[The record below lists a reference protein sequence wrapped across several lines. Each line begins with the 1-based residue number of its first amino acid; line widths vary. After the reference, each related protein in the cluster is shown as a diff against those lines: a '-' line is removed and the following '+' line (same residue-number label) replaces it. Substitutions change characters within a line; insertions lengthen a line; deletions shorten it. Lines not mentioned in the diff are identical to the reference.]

1 MIGRAITSSI
11 EGIGNAVSNV
21 VGTIWGDR
29 SEKDAAIHD
38 EQMAVLAQ
46 FAAEFAQRPPKTWW
60 DSLVDGLNRLPRPLI
75 TFGVIGLF
83 VWAGW
88 DPVTFTETME
98 ALGFVPDEL
107 WIILLTIITFWF
119 GSRLVAQDLN
129 KPKVTR
135 EQLEGAKAFSA
146 RRRKRIE
153 ADRQALPK
161 TPAYPETMA
170 HPNSMAPLD
179 VSPQP
184 VSASAPRGD
193 GVSIENMINALIAR
207 EGGYV
212 NHPADRGGPTNYGI
226 TRQTLAAW
234 RGRSVTTD
242 EVKRLDRSEAAEI
255 YRASYYFG
263 PGIDS
268 LPVAI
273 QAQVFDIAV
282 NSGPRTSIRLLQRA
296 LNRCGAGVKEDGVL
310 GPATRAAAASYSG
323 ADINCELVGV
333 RLRFYDDIVAG
344 DPRQRAFIDGWRKRA
359 NVFLAA

>member
-1 MIGRAITSSI
+1 MIGRAIASSV
-11 EGIGNAVSNV
+11 EGVGNAVSNV
-21 VGTIWGDR
+21 VGTIWGNR

-38 EQMAVLAQ
+38 EQMAVLGQ

-60 DSLVDGLNRLPRPLI
+60 DSFVDGLNRLPRPLI
-75 TFGVIGLF
+75 TFGVVGLF

-88 DPVTFTETME
+88 DPITFTETME

-119 GSRLVAQDLN
+119 GGRLLAQDLR

-135 EQLEGAKAFSA
+135 EQLERAKEFSA
-146 RRRKRIE
+146 RRQKRIE
-153 ADRQALPK
+153 ADSPASPK
-161 TPAYPETMA
+161 TLAPLKT
-170 HPNSMAPLD
+170 MAPLE
-179 VSPQP
+179 VSPQS
-184 VSASAPRGD
+184 VSDPAQRGA
-193 GVSIENMINALIAR
+193 GVSIESMINSLIER

-234 RGRSVTTD
+234 RGRSVTTE
-242 EVKRLDRSEAAEI
+242 EVKRLNRSEAAEI

-263 PGIDS
+263 PGIDG
-268 LPVAI
+268 LPAAI
-273 QAQVFDIAV
+273 QAHVFDIAV

-310 GPATRAAAASYSG
+310 GPATRAGAAAIPG
-323 ADINCELVGV
+323 AAINRELVGV